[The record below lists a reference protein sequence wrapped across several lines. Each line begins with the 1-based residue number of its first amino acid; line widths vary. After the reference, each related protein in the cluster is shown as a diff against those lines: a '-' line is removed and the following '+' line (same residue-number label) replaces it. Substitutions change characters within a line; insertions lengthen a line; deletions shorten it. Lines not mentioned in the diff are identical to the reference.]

1 MEQKNVGH
9 GHLISTQGHTV
20 LKSDILDL
28 FKHMRVCFAASVV
41 SDSLQPYGLEPARLL
56 YPWGFSRQGYCSGLP
71 CSPPGDQPRIE
82 PRSSTLRWI
91 LYRLSHQGSPEVR
104 EGKTNQEPLHGFDH
118 EHLCKYFATY

>member
-56 YPWGFSRQGYCSGLP
+56 YPWGFSRQGYCSGLHALFQGNLP
-71 CSPPGDQPRIE
+71 NPGIE
-82 PRSSTLRWI
+82 PRPPALQADSLPFEPPGKP
-91 LYRLSHQGSPEVR
+91 LGQGQGGS
-104 EGKTNQEPLHGFDH
+104 
-118 EHLCKYFATY
+118 

>member
-41 SDSLQPYGLEPARLL
+41 SDSLQPYGLGPTKLFC
-56 YPWGFSRQGYCSGLP
+56 PWGFS
-71 CSPPGDQPRIE
+71 
-82 PRSSTLRWI
+82 
-91 LYRLSHQGSPEVR
+91 
-104 EGKTNQEPLHGFDH
+104 KH
-118 EHLCKYFATY
+118 EY

>member
-56 YPWGFSRQGYCSGLP
+56 YPWGFSRQGYCSGLHALFQGNLP
-71 CSPPGDQPRIE
+71 NPGIE
-82 PRSSTLRWI
+82 PVSSALQADSVP
-91 LYRLSHQGSPEVR
+91 LSHGRSPFSN
-104 EGKTNQEPLHGFDH
+104 T
-118 EHLCKYFATY
+118 